1 MNNKTKIYFFNPYPG
16 IGGADTTFNRFIKS
30 INLNK
35 YEVEYITLNKKRI
48 SFKKKIKYTQI
59 NSNSTFLSFFKLFKI
74 IKKDKNKKKIFF
86 SMQYFV
92 NVWTI
97 IFMKLILEIKTFIY
111 EINHLNELKDHKNL
125 SEFLKKNIILLLVK
139 LLYKFS
145 DIVATNSKESSV
157 ELSNYIKK
165 KVITIYNPCFEK
177 IRLKKIK
184 YKKNSELKILN
195 IARLTEQKDQLT
207 ILKAINAS
215 KIKEKIKFTIVGYG
229 ILKSKLLNF
238 IKKNKINCK
247 IIDNKTNLKNYYS
260 TNDLFIFSSIYE
272 GLPTVMVE
280 AASYCMPIISSNFK
294 TGSKEILCSGKGGS
308 VFQIKNY
315 MKLSELI
322 YKFYKNPL
330 LFYKKEFICRK
341 NIIKFSKKKNLKH
354 FNATLEKI

>member
-111 EINHLNELKDHKNL
+111 EINHLNELKDQKNL
-125 SEFLKKNIILLLVK
+125 SEFFKKNIILLLVK

-145 DIVATNSKESSV
+145 DIVAANSKESSI
-157 ELSNYIKK
+157 ELSNYVKR

-177 IRLKKIK
+177 IRLKQIK

-195 IARLTEQKDQLT
+195 IARLTEQKDQIT
-207 ILKAINAS
+207 ILKAINIS
-215 KIKEKIKFTIVGYG
+215 KIKKQIKLTIVGYG
-229 ILKSKLLNF
+229 TLKTRLLNF
-238 IKKNKINCK
+238 IKKNKKNCK
-247 IIDNKTNLKNYYS
+247 IIENKTNLKNYYS
-260 TNDLFIFSSIYE
+260 NNDLFIFSSIYE
-272 GLPTVMVE
+272 GLPTAMVE

-308 VFQIKNY
+308 IFQIKNY
-315 MKLSELI
+315 LKLSELI
-322 YKFYKNPL
+322 YKFYKNPPP
-330 LFYKKEFICRK
+330 FYKKEIFCRK
-341 NIIKFSKKKNLKH
+341 NINKFSKKKNLKH
-354 FNATLEKI
+354 FISILEKI